1 MKNLGLGL
9 IFCILAGVTFKKCPI
24 FGLKRLFVNKE
35 FVTGSAS
42 FKRIS
47 PLVKF
52 HNFTNLIETLREFI
66 HEVSLK
72 KLKCEVSVYKM

>member
-9 IFCILAGVTFKKCPI
+9 IKVVSHILYLSRGNFQNCSI
-24 FGLKRLFVNKE
+24 LGLKRLFVNKE

-72 KLKCEVSVYKM
+72 KTKV